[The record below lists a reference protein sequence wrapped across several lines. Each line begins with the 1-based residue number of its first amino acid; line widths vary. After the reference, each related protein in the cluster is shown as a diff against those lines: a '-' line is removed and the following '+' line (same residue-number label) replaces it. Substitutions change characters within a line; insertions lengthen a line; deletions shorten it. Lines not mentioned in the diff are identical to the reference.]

1 MSSTISVKAPST
13 ASASTVVAPHP
24 TAFAALP
31 LRTQVRQLTT
41 FLHSK
46 LDSSATSV
54 SLDPNDIAQ
63 LMEMVKKV
71 EVADANEPQRKR
83 KPHKGLRRK
92 MSAFDLDKEF
102 GHQTEAIGY
111 DLDDSTVKHVQHFT
125 GMVEQDGVRHSSAHL
140 VARLKHKVKH
150 TLVQKALTTFGSD
163 HMIRLLKEQEY
174 QGSHKLHTDLDNINE
189 WGDFNIFHLLETF
202 NGDRGL
208 TVRSISVEIIEA
220 RHNLLTQL
228 GINQPVFLNYINKV
242 CETYNKVPYHNC
254 IHGGDVLQGF
264 HCLLMRSPVLRK
276 ATPHNMMFAC
286 LMAALVHDVGHV
298 GRTNHFL
305 VNTEHGLAL
314 QYNDQS
320 VLENMHIAKALELTK
335 ATACNIFE
343 HFGEEDRKE
352 VRSVWITMILGTDM
366 AHHVRGVYELTLAIN
381 KAKDIGE
388 ECVMI
393 TPKKH
398 VTTLGY
404 LLHACDLSNPTKP
417 FPIYNEWT
425 GRVMQEFFEQ
435 SSAEKEKGI
444 SVTLPERE
452 TANIPAFQIGFIRFI
467 RPFFAALNEIQDI
480 DMSEQ
485 LKHLGS
491 NLDHWI
497 KERKKCGSA
506 SSVTASATATVTA
519 SVAASAASNKKTPPL
534 GIHILQAQWGTNTK
548 YIDVTEQVQELIVKD
563 PDTTTTTTTR
573 FTLSIPKSLNFNK
586 MFGDPAMFRRKYLRI
601 VALVD
606 GEPNVNAIYEL
617 RKKDFILKSGRGGTA
632 EGSETK
638 ESAVDVDK
646 GLDEEFPHAH

>member
-1 MSSTISVKAPST
+1 MCSLLESKIAT
-13 ASASTVVAPHP
+13 P
-24 TAFAALP
+24 TANP
-31 LRTQVRQLTT
+31 LNG
-41 FLHSK
+41 S
-46 LDSSATSV
+46 
-54 SLDPNDIAQ
+54 NIAQ
-63 LMEMVKKV
+63 SESISLSAKDVEQLLSLLTEIKEDFDQNEMVEDLKYAKHKRMGAFEFDR
-71 EVADANEPQRKR
+71 EVD
-83 KPHKGLRRK
+83 
-92 MSAFDLDKEF
+92 D
-102 GHQTEAIGY
+102 QTEAMGY
-111 DLDDSTVKHVQHFT
+111 DLDSSTVMQLQGVT
-125 GMVEQDGVRHSSAHL
+125 GMIEKDTVRHTRTTL
-140 VARLKHKVKH
+140 KNRLRNIVKH
-150 TLVQKALTTFGSD
+150 TIL
-163 HMIRLLKEQEY
+163 IRKLSSLKEFQPDEEP
-174 QGSHKLHTDLDNINE
+174 QDFSSHKLHTDLDNINE

-264 HCLLMRSPVLRK
+264 HCLIMRSPVLRK

-646 GLDEEFPHAH
+646 GLDEESPHAH

>member
-1 MSSTISVKAPST
+1 MCSLLESKIAT
-13 ASASTVVAPHP
+13 P
-24 TAFAALP
+24 TANP
-31 LRTQVRQLTT
+31 LNG
-41 FLHSK
+41 S
-46 LDSSATSV
+46 
-54 SLDPNDIAQ
+54 NIAQ
-63 LMEMVKKV
+63 SESISLSAKDVEQLLSLLTEIKEDFDQNEMVEDLKYAKHKRMGAFEFDR
-71 EVADANEPQRKR
+71 EVD
-83 KPHKGLRRK
+83 
-92 MSAFDLDKEF
+92 D
-102 GHQTEAIGY
+102 QTEAMGY
-111 DLDDSTVKHVQHFT
+111 DLDSSTVMQLQGVT
-125 GMVEQDGVRHSSAHL
+125 GMIEKDTVRHTRTTL
-140 VARLKHKVKH
+140 KNRLRNIVKH
-150 TLVQKALTTFGSD
+150 TIL
-163 HMIRLLKEQEY
+163 IRKLSSLKEFQPDEEP
-174 QGSHKLHTDLDNINE
+174 QDFSSHKLHTDLDNINE

-491 NLDHWI
+491 NLDHWT
-497 KERKKCGSA
+497 KERKKRGS
-506 SSVTASATATVTA
+506 
-519 SVAASAASNKKTPPL
+519 
-534 GIHILQAQWGTNTK
+534 GT
-548 YIDVTEQVQELIVKD
+548 
-563 PDTTTTTTTR
+563 
-573 FTLSIPKSLNFNK
+573 
-586 MFGDPAMFRRKYLRI
+586 
-601 VALVD
+601 
-606 GEPNVNAIYEL
+606 
-617 RKKDFILKSGRGGTA
+617 
-632 EGSETK
+632 ETK
-638 ESAVDVDK
+638 ECAVDATKSSATV
-646 GLDEEFPHAH
+646 GRESPHAH